1 MEKFIEKLDSYKI
14 INNLLPG
21 FILAYLFE
29 FSMGI
34 VITQGNVIENLLI
47 YYFMGMIVSR
57 IGSVIVEPLCKKIK
71 LVKYADYGDYVRA
84 SKKDKKI
91 DVLSETNNMYR
102 SILAA
107 LLSVLIAKI
116 GIRIL
121 PKTVFD
127 YSNFVVIVIL
137 GALFLISYRKQTD
150 YIAKRV
156 RKTLEMEDEDE
167 HS

>member
-14 INNLLPG
+14 LNNLLPG
-21 FILAYLFE
+21 FILVYLFE
-29 FSMGI
+29 LSMGI
-34 VITQGNVIENLLI
+34 IITQGKVIENLLI
-47 YYFMGMIVSR
+47 YYFVGMIVSR
-57 IGSVIVEPLCKKIK
+57 IGSVIVEPLCKKVK

-107 LLSVLIAKI
+107 LLIVLIANI

-121 PKTVFD
+121 PEIVFN
-127 YSNFVVIVIL
+127 YSNFVAIVIL
-137 GALFLISYRKQTD
+137 GALFFISYRKQTN